1 MASLGVNSVTKNSA
15 TLYVAELNTTTTY
28 AEVYITCAGR
38 TSPNLAKTSASS
50 TSNGWNLTGLSAG
63 TYYSASWRIKSKGGS
78 TANGGGGFTTVAPTP
93 LPSPIYGLNVDA
105 SSNAPTL
112 YVAWS
117 GGTNATTYRVELYS
131 SSGYL
136 VASDGTPSRSYTFSG
151 LSEYTSY
158 RVKVYGKNETGN
170 GTPAEQSARTGDF
183 TPPTISSI
191 SGDSNGKM
199 QLNWNAYDSGSGLRY
214 SSTFKTQISSRNGNT
229 YGNESYTTSNYRS
242 FTTDASGNEFVHNS
256 YYYMRVSA
264 YDNADNSST
273 RDTQVQYKMAR
284 PNSWYWHVDKVS
296 GQNVNVT
303 AAEWNSFCL
312 RINQFRQYRNLSNA
326 YFTTVR
332 TGDVITASIVNE
344 ARNAIASMTS
354 TPALMYKG
362 NDIYASYFN
371 SLRDSLNSIR

>member
-1 MASLGVNSVTKNSA
+1 MASLGVNSITKTSA

-28 AEVYITCAGR
+28 AEVYISCNGR

-50 TSNGWNLTGLSAG
+50 TSNGWTVTGLSAG
-63 TYYSASWRIKSKGGS
+63 TYYSATWNIKSKGGS
-78 TANGGGGFTTVAPTP
+78 TANGSGGFTTTAPTP
-93 LPSPIYGLNVDA
+93 LPSPIYNLVVTP
-105 SSNAPTL
+105 SSQVPTL

-117 GGTNATTYRVELYS
+117 GGDNATTYRVELYTS
-131 SSGYL
+131 YGSL
-136 VASDGTPSRSYTFSG
+136 VTSDGTTGRSYSFSG

-170 GTPAEQSARTGDF
+170 GTPTEQTARTGDF

-191 SGDSNGKM
+191 TGDGNGKM
-199 QLNWNAYDSGSGLRY
+199 QLNWSASDSGSGLRY
-214 SSTFKTQISSRNGNT
+214 NSTYKTQISSRNGNT
-229 YGNESYTTSNYRS
+229 FGNEAYTTNTYRS

-284 PNSWYWHVDKVS
+284 PNSWTWHTPKVS
-296 GQNVNVT
+296 GQNVSVA
-303 AAEWNSFCL
+303 AAEWNSFCI
-312 RINQFRQYRNLSNA
+312 RINQFRQYRNLSNVT
-326 YFTTVR
+326 FTTVR

-344 ARNAIASMTS
+344 ARNAISYMASV
-354 TPALMYKG
+354 PALMYKG
-362 NDIYASYFN
+362 SDIYASYFN
-371 SLRDSLNSIR
+371 SLRDSLNSIT